1 MHSSDRKKRR
11 AANESG
17 VDAINLGR
25 RSLIAGGGLFSAGLA
40 YGAVDPGDVVGDLQ
54 PDSML
59 APGAPFT
66 GYGTPSPHEASVKRT
81 SSLPYEAI
89 APESGASR
97 TPLERLNGTIT
108 PNGLHFTRNHAG
120 TPDIDPAGHNLMIH
134 GLVKR
139 AMRFDMSALDRY
151 PMASR
156 VCFIECSGNSY
167 ANGNMFESAPQWSAG
182 DIHGLVS
189 NAEWTGVPLSLLLE
203 EVGIRAEAAWV
214 LAEGADGAGLTR
226 SIPLSKCMDDA
237 IVALFQNGERLRP
250 EQGYP
255 LRLVLPGY
263 EGSMSIKWLRR
274 LKLIAKPAETREET
288 SKYTDLLSDGLAAQW
303 TFAMGVKSIITRP
316 SCGLKLS
323 APGYYEIT
331 GLAWS
336 GHGRIAKVEI
346 STDGGRSWAEAAMDA
361 LDQPMALR
369 RFTLPWH
376 WTGEPAILM
385 SRGTD
390 EQGNV
395 QPSRQ
400 QWLEPYGPMQAY
412 HCNAIQSWRVERSG
426 EVSNVFV

>member
-1 MHSSDRKKRR
+1 MRSFKQNGRST
-11 AANESG
+11 ANENGDS
-17 VDAINLGR
+17 AINLGR
-25 RSLIAGGGLFSAGLA
+25 RSLIAGGSLFSAGLA
-40 YGAVDPGDVVGDLQ
+40 YGAVDSASRVGDLQ

-66 GYGTPSPHEASVKRT
+66 GYGSPSPHEANVKRT
-81 SSLPYEAI
+81 ASLPYEAI
-89 APESGASR
+89 APGSGASR
-97 TPLERLNGTIT
+97 TPLERLNGAIT

-120 TPDIDPAGHNLMIH
+120 TPDIDPAGHRLMIH

-139 AMRFDMSALDRY
+139 ALRFDMAALDRY
-151 PMASR
+151 PMVSR

-167 ANGNMFESAPQWSAG
+167 ANGNMFKAAPQWSVG

-189 NAEWTGVPLSLLLE
+189 NAEWTGIPLSTLLE
-203 EVGIRAEAAWV
+203 EAGVGAGAAWV

-263 EGSMSIKWLRR
+263 EGSMGIKWLRR
-274 LKLIAKPAETREET
+274 LKLLAKPAETREET
-288 SKYTDLLSDGLAAQW
+288 SKYTDLLSNGRAAQF

-316 SCGLKLS
+316 SPGLKLS

-346 STDGGRSWAEAAMDA
+346 STDSGQSWVEARLDA

-369 RFTLPWH
+369 RFTAAWH
-376 WTGEPAILM
+376 WDGEPATLM
-385 SRGTD
+385 SRATD
-390 EQGNV
+390 ERGNV
-395 QPSRQ
+395 QPWRQ
-400 QWLEPYGPMQAY
+400 QWLELYGAMQAY